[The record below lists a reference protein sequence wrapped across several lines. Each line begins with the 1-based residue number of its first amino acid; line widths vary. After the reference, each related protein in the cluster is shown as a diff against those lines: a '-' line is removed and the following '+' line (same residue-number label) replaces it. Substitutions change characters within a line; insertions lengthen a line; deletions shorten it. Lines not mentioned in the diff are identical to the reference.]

1 MNGTAQARWPGQS
14 VETPWSGNP
23 AVACPTQILA
33 EAHNTEV
40 RGQIPVARAE
50 AARKELSEGRGDPVR
65 DPSLCFH
72 SRVQRLAR
80 TGPCRIDRISEAPF
94 PQAGNDS
101 EFPSCLSHSFL
112 TLGGGG
118 GGGTLRK
125 SLYLP
130 KPCLLT

>member
-40 RGQIPVARAE
+40 RVQIPVARAE
-50 AARKELSEGRGDPVR
+50 AARKELSERRGDPVR

-72 SRVQRLAR
+72 SRGTAPSPDRAELISSVKPLSPKLAM
-80 TGPCRIDRISEAPF
+80 TVNFHLVPLAASLPPGEA
-94 PQAGNDS
+94 
-101 EFPSCLSHSFL
+101 
-112 TLGGGG
+112 

-130 KPCLLT
+130 KPGLLTCK

>member
-40 RGQIPVARAE
+40 QVQIPVARAE
-50 AARKELSEGRGDPVR
+50 AARKELSERRGDPVR

-72 SRVQRLAR
+72 SRGTA
-80 TGPCRIDRISEAPF
+80 PSRIDRISEAPF

-101 EFPSCLSHSFL
+101 EFPSCPSRSFL
-112 TLGGGG
+112 TLGGRGG
-118 GGGTLRK
+118 ADLEK
-125 SLYLP
+125 VPLP
-130 KPCLLT
+130 P